1 MRERVE
7 LYARMSTGS
16 RGVKAKDDV
25 EWDLVRRGEHSKASH
40 STECG
45 NPSLC
50 MLEVCCG
57 AVSWWDVWRHTLGS
71 WPAGKGRARQQNSLQ
86 LLALGQS
93 RSAALPPALA
103 GSVLLLQHYCL
114 VPGN

>member
-16 RGVKAKDDV
+16 RGAKAKDDV
-25 EWDLVRRGEHSKASH
+25 EWDLGRRVEHSKASH
-40 STECG
+40 SQNVATL
-45 NPSLC
+45 LC
-50 MLEVCCG
+50 TLEVSCG
-57 AVSWWDVWRHTLGS
+57 VVSWWDVWWHTLGS

-103 GSVLLLQHYCL
+103 GSVLLLQQYCL
-114 VPGN
+114 VLGT